1 MDNKEKG
8 EYGSIAQALAGLP
21 IDDAEK
27 SSFEDRRRPSWRF
40 GKPGEGKSYA
50 EKRAILDKNGENDWL
65 GWDCQ
70 GGGNFETDE
79 KVEDDWY
86 LEYETAIAPKGALDA
101 CLEAEYEV
109 IGISPTF
116 PPKIHRYRVNSR
128 QLEELFEGYFE
139 HAEYFVQVMPIL
151 TPRKAASM
159 SSPHEDGFKST
170 NDDAFC
176 SLCKGEIN
184 IEDRYCKHCG
194 EKVQ

>member
-8 EYGSIAQALAGLP
+8 EYGWNRENEWLVR
-21 IDDAEK
+21 
-27 SSFEDRRRPSWRF
+27 DR
-40 GKPGEGKSYA
+40 PGG
-50 EKRAILDKNGENDWL
+50 D
-65 GWDCQ
+65 
-70 GGGNFETDE
+70 NFETDE
-79 KVEDDWY
+79 EVEDDWY

-116 PPKIHRYRVNSR
+116 PPEIHRYRLNRS
-128 QLEELFEGYFE
+128 QLEEMLDGYFE
-139 HAEYFVQVMPIL
+139 TAEFCVQIMPIL

-159 SSPHEDGFKST
+159 SSPHEDGFEST

-176 SLCKGEIN
+176 SQDC
-184 IEDRYCKHCG
+184 YCKHCG